1 MIRFL
6 LIISLVVVCP
16 YVDAIAQSAD
26 TVYSFS
32 GIIGGGYL
40 RDVSEFAAPKAGLD
54 INRNQ
59 FSVFARIMWQPEHLL
74 SGGIEGGYS
83 VFYSV
88 TAKDRATAIRSAVPF
103 YLVLSM
109 KVLDGLSAT
118 AGFGLGIESST
129 VLGIGKTINSSAL
142 SFAQMG
148 ALQFIKAL
156 DEAVSLGGEVRYTGL
171 DLYDD
176 HVISLSILVSYK
188 LLEY

>member
-1 MIRFL
+1 MIRYL

-16 YVDAIAQSAD
+16 YVDAMAQSAD

-32 GIIGGGYL
+32 AIIGGGYL

-88 TAKDRATAIRSAVPF
+88 KAKDRATAYRSAVPF

-118 AGFGLGIESST
+118 AGLGLGIESST
-129 VLGIGKTINSSAL
+129 VLGIGESINSSAL

-148 ALQFIKAL
+148 ALQYVKAM
-156 DEAVSLGGEVRYTGL
+156 DDTFSLGGEARYTNL

-188 LLEY
+188 LLDY